1 MQAYYHSHHRQHRHY
16 CHRSH
21 HCYHCH
27 RSHHC
32 YQCHRGHDCRRR
44 QHHNCT
50 GAIAILFAVIAS
62 LWSAPLHAQDVSI
75 GQILLPGEGWVAVQN
90 TTPPP
95 LPAVVA
101 DAIQTLKLR
110 PEQAVVAG
118 EDLAFAIGQK
128 PGRVYRLSKGKV
140 QGVDVTIDRPTALAL
155 SPDGGTLVVADAD
168 SRFLWTY
175 RVDQQG
181 KLSAKEKYYATQV
194 RRGQSSANVTALTY
208 DRAGRLYAASDLG
221 VQVFDL
227 QGRLALIINTPPG
240 LPKPPHRLFFQD
252 DRLHL
257 VDASGTGLARRLT
270 GTNPPPASKK

>member
-1 MQAYYHSHHRQHRHY
+1 MQAYYQHHQHHHRHDHRPH
-16 CHRSH
+16 HR
-21 HCYHCH
+21 
-27 RSHHC
+27 
-32 YQCHRGHDCRRR
+32 
-44 QHHNCT
+44 T
-50 GAIAILFAVIAS
+50 TATATLLAVIVS
-62 LWSAPLHAQDVSI
+62 LWSAHLHAQDVAI

-118 EDLAFAIGQK
+118 DDLAFAIGQK

-227 QGRLALIINTPPG
+227 QGRLTLIINTPPG